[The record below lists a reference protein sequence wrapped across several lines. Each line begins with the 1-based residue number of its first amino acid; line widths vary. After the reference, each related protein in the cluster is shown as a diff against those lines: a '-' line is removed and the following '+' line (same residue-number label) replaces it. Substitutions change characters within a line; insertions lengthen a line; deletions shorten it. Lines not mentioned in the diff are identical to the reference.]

1 MIVGAIVKVITAQGS
16 TKIRSK
22 LNVGDKSRLAGERA
36 VTVMV

>member
-1 MIVGAIVKVITAQGS
+1 MIVGAIVKVIKIQGS
-16 TKIRSK
+16 TKINEK